1 MQIESPSSKRKVES
15 SPSMMCVYYE
25 DRRIGHV
32 LARGDG
38 FEAFDHTERSL
49 GKFKSEDD
57 ATTAIWKQHADRALG
72 HEQHIHRKN
81 EGLKQE
87 L

>member
-38 FEAFDHTERSL
+38 FEAFDHTEQSL
-49 GKFKSEDD
+49 GIFNTEDE
-57 ATTAIWKQHADRALG
+57 AVTAVWKAAR
-72 HEQHIHRKN
+72 
-81 EGLKQE
+81 
-87 L
+87 